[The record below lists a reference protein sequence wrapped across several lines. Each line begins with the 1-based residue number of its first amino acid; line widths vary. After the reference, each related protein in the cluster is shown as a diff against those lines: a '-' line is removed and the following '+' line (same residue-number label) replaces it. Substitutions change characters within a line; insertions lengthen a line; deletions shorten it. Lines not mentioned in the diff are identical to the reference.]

1 MESKLFESQII
12 SLVLCFLDQHE
23 CGRLEYTSKRFD
35 SHLNGL
41 EFPTSLNLGRLNSF
55 SDYLNWVISRRIKF
69 TMFYGGFYINDVFMD
84 RTTVQ
89 KFANIILHSTNSAK
103 IKLSSQADWKFFF
116 NYLHEEKPSNKLR
129 RIVFENCCLPPYF
142 DFGVLFD
149 LFSDLNEF
157 ALDFRSHDLY
167 SSASPSPFPA
177 DDICA
182 SMGRLRSLEN
192 LKKIEIRGD
201 VHFHLPQDFIY
212 SKVLEWRSLLEFSAA
227 DNDLIRDDFIDELT
241 KCSINVEVLKVQ
253 SCCKVTQ
260 LSIHL
265 IARRCKL
272 LRYVQVSRCWFCAM
286 NTLYKNVRLLT
297 QNFQL
302 PFSPNTFLLPCDEH
316 HNRDTFPIGCIVT
329 FGCKLVLIVDSNLSY
344 MSVKVPPTPPVLTHL
359 IDLTNLT
366 EL

>member
-23 CGRLEYTSKRFD
+23 CGRLEYTSKKFD

-41 EFPTSLNLGRLNSF
+41 EFPISLNLGRLNSF

-69 TMFYGGFYINDVFMD
+69 TMFYGGFSINDVFMD

-103 IKLSSQADWKFFF
+103 IKLSSQADWIFFF
-116 NYLHEEKPSNKLR
+116 NYLHEQKPSKKLR
-129 RIVFENCCLPPYF
+129 RIDFENFCLPKF
-142 DFGVLFD
+142 DFGALFH

-157 ALDFRSHDLY
+157 ALDFRSHGLY
-167 SSASPSPFPA
+167 LTASPSPFPA

-212 SKVLEWRSLLEFSAA
+212 SKVLEWRSLLEFSVA

-241 KCSINVEVLKVQ
+241 KFQEEVQ
-253 SCCKVTQ
+253 TQ
-260 LSIHL
+260 V
-265 IARRCKL
+265 L
-272 LRYVQVSRCWFCAM
+272 LAKRICR
-286 NTLYKNVRLLT
+286 
-297 QNFQL
+297 
-302 PFSPNTFLLPCDEH
+302 
-316 HNRDTFPIGCIVT
+316 
-329 FGCKLVLIVDSNLSY
+329 
-344 MSVKVPPTPPVLTHL
+344 
-359 IDLTNLT
+359 
-366 EL
+366 